1 MGTPS
6 FAERVTLLHPFRIY
20 CCFRWNTRSDSS
32 SSLLHPFRRPLLSA
46 PIFNHAK
53 LLRFLAIELALPPP
67 SAPRIPSLP
76 LGLSLWPGCTPSAS
90 PRWMPSASR
99 SGAPHAAASPSAGAA
114 TSVPSAAAPRRET
127 DPKKR
132 VATTVVGLVSVFGND
147 VDAHYEKLLDGEGGI
162 GNIDRFDASKFPTKF
177 AGQIR
182 GFSSEGYI
190 DEKNDRLLDDYLRY
204 CLVGSETA
212 LESAGLGVGSEA
224 HGQVCLFSHFTIK

>member
-1 MGTPS
+1 
-6 FAERVTLLHPFRIY
+6 
-20 CCFRWNTRSDSS
+20 
-32 SSLLHPFRRPLLSA
+32 
-46 PIFNHAK
+46 
-53 LLRFLAIELALPPP
+53 
-67 SAPRIPSLP
+67 
-76 LGLSLWPGCTPSAS
+76 
-90 PRWMPSASR
+90 MPSTSR

-224 HGQVCLFSHFTIK
+224 HGQVNFINAHATSTFVGDKQVLKDPSGVKMNANQAYDWTLP

>member
-1 MGTPS
+1 
-6 FAERVTLLHPFRIY
+6 
-20 CCFRWNTRSDSS
+20 
-32 SSLLHPFRRPLLSA
+32 
-46 PIFNHAK
+46 
-53 LLRFLAIELALPPP
+53 
-67 SAPRIPSLP
+67 
-76 LGLSLWPGCTPSAS
+76 
-90 PRWMPSASR
+90 MPSASR
-99 SGAPHAAASPSAGAA
+99 CRRGDLSSVRASVA
-114 TSVPSAAAPRRET
+114 AAAPRRET

-190 DEKNDRLLDDYLRY
+190 DEKNDRLLDDYLRH

-212 LESAGLGVGSEA
+212 LESSGLGVGSEA
-224 HGQVCLFSHFTIK
+224 HGQVLESLEHAMKRDAPIITEYLGGAVNC